1 VESQTPELLKWRIP
15 MPKKKKQPKNKP
27 PAFQFYAK
35 DWTASPTRQMMSLA
49 AQGAYINLLAIAWDS
64 DPIATIPN
72 QPDKLWKLADAMPE
86 EWKVIRDEVLENFEP
101 FDEDPTRLV
110 NKRLRRQW
118 LELKEFSAMASDRG
132 KKGAAGR
139 WPNEPDGGVEED
151 DETPEEDQ
159 TEEEVAIDEDAV

>member
-1 VESQTPELLKWRIP
+1 

-27 PAFQFYAK
+27 PAFQFYVK

-49 AQGAYINLLAIAWDS
+49 GQGAYINLLAVAWDS

-72 QPDKLWKLADAMPE
+72 QPDKLWKLAGAMPE
-86 EWKVIRDEVLENFEP
+86 EWTVIKDEVLESFEP
-101 FDEDPTRLV
+101 FDEDSTRLV

-118 LELKEFSAMASDRG
+118 LELKEFSEMASDRG

-139 WPNEPDGGVEED
+139 WSKDTPEPEWAEED
-151 DETPEEDQ
+151 DQTPEEAQ

>member
-1 VESQTPELLKWRIP
+1 

-72 QPDKLWKLADAMPE
+72 QPDKLWKLATATPE
-86 EWKVIRDEVLENFEP
+86 EWTLIKDEVLENFEP
-101 FDEDPTRLV
+101 FDEDSTRLV

-118 LELKEFSAMASDRG
+118 LELKEFSEMASDRG

-139 WPNEPDGGVEED
+139 WPKNTQEPEWAEED
-151 DETPEEDQ
+151 DQTPEEDQ

>member
-1 VESQTPELLKWRIP
+1 

-27 PAFQFYAK
+27 PAFQFFVK

-72 QPDKLWKLADAMPE
+72 QPDKLWKLAGAMPE
-86 EWKVIRDEVLENFEP
+86 EWGPIKDEVLENFEP
-101 FDEDPTRLV
+101 FDEDSTRLV

-118 LELKEFSAMASDRG
+118 LELKEFSEMAAARG
-132 KKGAAGR
+132 NKGAAAR
-139 WPNEPDGGVEED
+139 WGTGEQEPEQAEED
-151 DETPEEDQ
+151 DQTPEEDQ

>member
-1 VESQTPELLKWRIP
+1 

-27 PAFQFYAK
+27 PAFQFFVK

-72 QPDKLWKLADAMPE
+72 EPDKLWKLADAMPD
-86 EWKVIRDEVLENFEP
+86 EWGLIKDEVLENFEP
-101 FDEDPTRLV
+101 FDEDSTRLV

-118 LELKEFSAMASDRG
+118 LELKEFSEMASDRG

-139 WPNEPDGGVEED
+139 WTKDTQEPEWAEED
-151 DETPEEDQ
+151 DETPDENQPDEGTD
-159 TEEEVAIDEDAV
+159 IDEDAV

>member
-1 VESQTPELLKWRIP
+1 

-27 PAFQFYAK
+27 PAFQFFVK

-72 QPDKLWKLADAMPE
+72 QPDKLWKLAGAMPE
-86 EWKVIRDEVLENFEP
+86 EWELMQDEVLENFEP

-118 LELKEFSAMASDRG
+118 LELQEFTEMATNRAH
-132 KKGAAGR
+132 KGAAAR
-139 WPNEPDGGVEED
+139 WDTEGQEPGQAE
-151 DETPEEDQ
+151 EEDQ
-159 TEEEVAIDEDAV
+159 TQDENPTDEGADINEDDV

>member
-1 VESQTPELLKWRIP
+1 

-27 PAFQFYAK
+27 PAFQFYVK

-49 AQGAYINLLAIAWDS
+49 GQGAYINLLAVAWDS

-72 QPDKLWKLADAMPE
+72 QPDKLWKLAGAMPE
-86 EWKVIRDEVLENFEP
+86 EWTVIKDEVLESFEP
-101 FDEDPTRLV
+101 FDEDSTRLV

-118 LELKEFSAMASDRG
+118 LELKEFSEMASDRG

-139 WPNEPDGGVEED
+139 WPNTQEPEWAEED
-151 DETPEEDQ
+151 DQTPEKDQ

>member
-1 VESQTPELLKWRIP
+1 

-27 PAFQFYAK
+27 PAFQFYVK

-49 AQGAYINLLAIAWDS
+49 GQGAYINLLAVAWDS

-72 QPDKLWKLADAMPE
+72 QPDKLWKLAGAMPE
-86 EWKVIRDEVLENFEP
+86 EWTVIKDEVLESFEP
-101 FDEDPTRLV
+101 FDEDSTRLV

-118 LELKEFSAMASDRG
+118 LELKEFSEMASDRG

-139 WPNEPDGGVEED
+139 WPKNTPEPEWAEED
-151 DETPEEDQ
+151 DQTPEEAQ

>member
-1 VESQTPELLKWRIP
+1 

-72 QPDKLWKLADAMPE
+72 QPDKLWKLATAMPE
-86 EWKVIRDEVLENFEP
+86 EWKVIKDEVLENFEP

-118 LELKEFSAMASDRG
+118 LELQEFTEMATDRAR
-132 KKGAAGR
+132 KGAEAR
-139 WPNEPDGGVEED
+139 WPK
-151 DETPEEDQ
+151 ETPEPEG
-159 TEEEVAIDEDAV
+159 EEEDVDDHTPDGNPTDEGTDIDEDAV

>member
-1 VESQTPELLKWRIP
+1 

>member
-1 VESQTPELLKWRIP
+1 

-27 PAFQFYAK
+27 PAFQFFVK

-72 QPDKLWKLADAMPE
+72 QPDKLWKLAGAMPE
-86 EWKVIRDEVLENFEP
+86 DWKGIKDEVLENFEP
-101 FDEDPTRLV
+101 FDEDSTRLV

-118 LELKEFSAMASDRG
+118 LELKEFSEMASNRG
-132 KKGAAGR
+132 KKGAGAR
-139 WPNEPDGGVEED
+139 WNGDGQEPEQEQVD
-151 DETPEEDQ
+151 EDQ

>member
-1 VESQTPELLKWRIP
+1 

-72 QPDKLWKLADAMPE
+72 QPDKLWKLATAMPD
-86 EWKVIRDEVLENFEP
+86 EWGLIKDEVLENFEP
-101 FDEDPTRLV
+101 FDEDSTRLV

-118 LELKEFSAMASDRG
+118 LELKEFSEMASDRG

-139 WPNEPDGGVEED
+139 WPKNTQEPEWAEED
-151 DETPEEDQ
+151 DQTPEKDQ

>member
-1 VESQTPELLKWRIP
+1 
-15 MPKKKKQPKNKP
+15 MPKKMKQPKNKP
-27 PAFQFYAK
+27 PAFQFFVK

-72 QPDKLWKLADAMPE
+72 QPDKLWKLAGAMPE
-86 EWKVIRDEVLENFEP
+86 DWKLMQDEVLENFEP
-101 FDEDPTRLV
+101 FDEDSTRLV

-118 LELKEFSAMASDRG
+118 LELKEFSEMASNRG

-139 WPNEPDGGVEED
+139 WDTGEHEPEQTEED
-151 DETPEEDQ
+151 DQTPDDNQ
-159 TEEEVAIDEDAV
+159 TEETQREEEVEIEEDAV

>member
-1 VESQTPELLKWRIP
+1 MS
-15 MPKKKKQPKNKP
+15 KKKKQPKNKP
-27 PAFQFYAK
+27 PAFQFFVK

-72 QPDKLWKLADAMPE
+72 QPDKLWKLAGAMPE
-86 EWKVIRDEVLENFEP
+86 DWKLMQDEVLENFEP
-101 FDEDPTRLV
+101 FDEDSTRLV

-118 LELKEFSAMASDRG
+118 LELKEFSDMAAARG
-132 KKGAAGR
+132 NKGAKAR
-139 WPNEPDGGVEED
+139 WSTDEQEPEQTEEND
-151 DETPEEDQ
+151 QTPEEDQ

>member
-1 VESQTPELLKWRIP
+1 

-27 PAFQFYAK
+27 PAFQFFVK

-72 QPDKLWKLADAMPE
+72 QPDKLWRLAGAMPE
-86 EWKVIRDEVLENFEP
+86 EWGLIKDEVLENFEP
-101 FDEDPTRLV
+101 FDEDSTRLV

-118 LELKEFSAMASDRG
+118 LELKEFSEMAAARG
-132 KKGAAGR
+132 NKGAAAR
-139 WPNEPDGGVEED
+139 WPKETQEPDGAEED
-151 DETPEEDQ
+151 DETPDENPTDEGTD
-159 TEEEVAIDEDAV
+159 IDENAV

>member
-1 VESQTPELLKWRIP
+1 

-27 PAFQFYAK
+27 PAFQFFVK

-49 AQGAYINLLAIAWDS
+49 AQGAYINLLSVAWDS

-72 QPDKLWKLADAMPE
+72 LPEKLWKLADAMPE
-86 EWKVIRDEVLENFEP
+86 EWKVIKDEVLENFEP

-118 LELKEFSAMASDRG
+118 LELQEFTEMATDRG
-132 KKGAAGR
+132 RKGAAAR
-139 WPNEPDGGVEED
+139 WSKDTQEPEWAEED
-151 DETPEEDQ
+151 DETPDETQ
-159 TEEEVAIDEDAV
+159 TGENQAEEEVEIDENAV

>member
-1 VESQTPELLKWRIP
+1 
-15 MPKKKKQPKNKP
+15 MPKKKKQPRNKP

-72 QPDKLWKLADAMPE
+72 QPDKLWKLATAMPE
-86 EWKVIRDEVLENFEP
+86 EWTLIKDEVLENFEP
-101 FDEDPTRLV
+101 FDEDSTRLV

-118 LELKEFSAMASDRG
+118 LELKEFSEMASDRG

-139 WPNEPDGGVEED
+139 WPKNTQEPEWAEED
-151 DETPEEDQ
+151 DQTPEKDQ